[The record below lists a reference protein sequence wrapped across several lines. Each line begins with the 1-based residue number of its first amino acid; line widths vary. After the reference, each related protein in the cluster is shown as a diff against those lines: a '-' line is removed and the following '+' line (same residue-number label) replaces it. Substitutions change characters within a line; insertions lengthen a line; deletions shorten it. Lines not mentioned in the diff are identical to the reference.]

1 MLDNV
6 KRKGRSIIFA
16 IEGTDELR
24 YLNTNQANANVGGE
38 LLTHIILR
46 EDPREIEV
54 WEEFLHGTQQKCGL
68 IEKYGVDRAEI
79 HVKEFMI
86 KHSRLM
92 KLFGEDVEI
101 LKRLLK
107 GP

>member
-38 LLTHIILR
+38 LLTHII
-46 EDPREIEV
+46 
-54 WEEFLHGTQQKCGL
+54 G
-68 IEKYGVDRAEI
+68 GVQNQNRT
-79 HVKEFMI
+79 
-86 KHSRLM
+86 
-92 KLFGEDVEI
+92 FG
-101 LKRLLK
+101 R
-107 GP
+107 